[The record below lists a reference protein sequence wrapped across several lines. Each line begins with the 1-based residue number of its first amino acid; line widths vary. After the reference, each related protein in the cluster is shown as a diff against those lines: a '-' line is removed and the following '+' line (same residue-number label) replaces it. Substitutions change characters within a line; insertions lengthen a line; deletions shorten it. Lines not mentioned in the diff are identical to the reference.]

1 MSGINWQ
8 PIVGYVLLTIAAI
21 YYAGPFV
28 VQGTKRMIGRGRGRK
43 QTSVDTVNSVAPAGF
58 AAHVTAIKSVA
69 DSATPAERERYY
81 EEALTRTQTL
91 EREVKRLS
99 AGPI

>member
-28 VQGTKRMIGRGRGRK
+28 VQGTKRMIGRGRK
-43 QTSVDTVNSVAPAGF
+43 QTIVDTVNSVAPAGF
-58 AAHVTAIKSVA
+58 ADHVTAIKSVA

-99 AGPI
+99 AGRI